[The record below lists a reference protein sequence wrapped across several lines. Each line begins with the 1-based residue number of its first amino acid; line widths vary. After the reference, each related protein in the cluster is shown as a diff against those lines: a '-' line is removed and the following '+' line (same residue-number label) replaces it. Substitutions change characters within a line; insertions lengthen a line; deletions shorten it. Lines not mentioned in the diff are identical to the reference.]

1 LLLCVGLRNP
11 HYKNK
16 AKKRNET
23 ADSLRIP
30 NSLMLTKKERKKEKQ
45 TKQKTK
51 TKNKKTFQ
59 ISNTTKII
67 K

>member
-1 LLLCVGLRNP
+1 MFSVCWTEKTRII
-11 HYKNK
+11 KTK
-16 AKKRNET
+16 QKRNET

-30 NSLMLTKKERKKEKQ
+30 NSLMLTKKGKKERETNQ
-45 TKQKTK
+45 
-51 TKNKKTFQ
+51 TKNKNKTKTFQ